1 MYGGGWAADWRSESI
16 RITDLHFA
24 DDRVRMAVTTEVL
37 AEALE
42 SLSEE
47 AEPLGLRGFWIKTKV
62 QAFQVSR

>member
-47 AEPLGLRGFWIKTKV
+47 AEDAVLVPCSIQRRLPTL
-62 QAFQVSR
+62 AA